1 MNKHTPY
8 GKTTSNKG
16 ALQPPHNTKL
26 SSLQLLFYILCYY
39 HMDIKSGLGDFLPD
53 LIFRWQNLVT
63 MTKHLLPQNM
73 LFLPMF
79 YKKNSKKRK
88 NVWKKSEKNILPFL
102 LKKTFIARFSC
113 FLRLISYSIFQPVID
128 LDRSLF
134 SPYRFHC
141 SSIY

>member
-1 MNKHTPY
+1 VERGWSEVNKHTPY

-79 YKKNSKKRK
+79 YKKIVKRGKMFGKK
-88 NVWKKSEKNILPFL
+88 V
-102 LKKTFIARFSC
+102 KKTF
-113 FLRLISYSIFQPVID
+113 Y
-128 LDRSLF
+128 LF
-134 SPYRFHC
+134 C
-141 SSIY
+141 